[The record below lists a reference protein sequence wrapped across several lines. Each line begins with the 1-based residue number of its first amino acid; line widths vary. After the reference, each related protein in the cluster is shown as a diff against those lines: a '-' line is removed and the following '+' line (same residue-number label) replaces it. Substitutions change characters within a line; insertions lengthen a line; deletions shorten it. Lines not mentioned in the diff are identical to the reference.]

1 MTQDFTQL
9 FGPSGR
15 GEYAPGDQIT
25 FLENKNTLTGEVIH
39 CSQPQTLASGRRLPL
54 SYQVD
59 CDDGM
64 PHVVTSDQI
73 VQR

>member
-15 GEYAPGDQIT
+15 GEYAPGDTIS
-25 FLENKNTLTGEVIH
+25 FLENKQPFTGIVLH

-64 PHVVTSDQI
+64 PHVVLSEQI